1 MNPMDDHTGPVPS
14 PLGSSRE
21 ALLSAVRAALGG
33 RTAGVPEPPHIDD
46 SLVRLASQQENLA
59 ARFAAG
65 AEAVGMVVH
74 RLTDADLEV
83 CLQALAIDHGVKS
96 CVVGFADP
104 SAGRRIVTA
113 MEGHGVCCVRWQ
125 EAGGVD
131 AQFDVDLAIT
141 DVHAALAET
150 GTLVCC
156 SDAAHGRCLSLVAPV
171 HVAVV
176 RANDLVPDMMDYWA
190 GCDTEALPSSISF
203 ITGPSKTADIEGIL
217 ITGVHGPGTV
227 HILMVDLED

>member
-1 MNPMDDHTGPVPS
+1 MHDPTGPIPS
-14 PLGSSRE
+14 PLGGTRE
-21 ALLSAVRAALGG
+21 GLLSAVRAALGG
-33 RTAGVPEPPHIDD
+33 RTAGVPEPPRIDD
-46 SLVRLASQQENLA
+46 ALVRLASHQENLA

-74 RLTDADLEV
+74 HLTDADLEV
-83 CLQALAIDHGVKS
+83 RLQALAIDHGVKS
-96 CVVGFADP
+96 CVVGFGDP

-113 MEGHGVCCVRWQ
+113 MERHGVRCERWQ

-131 AQFDVDLAIT
+131 AQFDVDLAVT

-156 SDAAHGRCLSLVAPV
+156 SDAAHGRCLSLVPPV

-190 GCDTEALPSSISF
+190 GCDADALPSSISF

-227 HILMVDLED
+227 HILMVDLEG